1 LYATDQALFGVLCVV
16 MNQIPAQDQS
26 QNDPPI
32 DEVSK
37 PVSSSDSVPVEEIKS
52 FSDGV
57 SVTDSGPANG
67 VSDTSSE
74 VLSDDKT
81 EKQDEELVQEIDEE
95 GNTKPIKPQ
104 PLKTIQK
111 QVSKINEE
119 EKSGVS
125 AASSSPQPASGLS
138 EAGSIV
144 DILVNKGLVSD
155 GQYEEVRVES
165 AKTGKRAEE
174 IVLEQ
179 GLVSEEAFAQARAEY
194 LNVPYKKLAEVAVS
208 PEALGVLPEAVA
220 RRYKIIPFAIDQT
233 NNTLSTA
240 MVNPLDLQAIDFV
253 EKKTGMRVIP
263 HLVTESD
270 MSMAFTEQYASTL
283 SGEVSAALK
292 DTQEST
298 KRTIDVTQLGQVIR
312 EAPIAKIVETLLTF
326 ALRSRASDIHIEPQ
340 ETRTRVRYRIDGI
353 LMEKLVL
360 PLRVHDAVVSRIKI
374 LARMK
379 IDERRIPQDGRF
391 NFTANNEEVDLRVSS
406 LPTVHGEKVVM
417 RLLKKTSDV
426 PTLPDLGL
434 RGRALKNL
442 QNAILVPHGIVL
454 ITGPTGSGK
463 TTTLYAILSK
473 INTPKV
479 NIITLEDPVEYEMPG
494 VNQVQI
500 NTQAGL
506 TFASGLRSFLRQDPN
521 VVMVGE
527 IRDNETADLAIQASL
542 TGHLVFSTL
551 HTNSSAG
558 ALPRL
563 LDMDAEPF
571 LLASSMTAVVAQR
584 VARKICS
591 NCKEEY
597 TPPKDVIDDMKKVL
611 GPYYDGFLKQ
621 KNNGNKVTLFRGKG
635 CSECG
640 DSGYSGRIGIF
651 EVMTVSETISKLI
664 LERSP
669 ASVIEKQALSE
680 GMMLMKQDGYL
691 KVMEGLTTIE
701 EVLRV
706 AEV

>member
-1 LYATDQALFGVLCVV
+1 
-16 MNQIPAQDQS
+16 MNQTTAQDQTQS
-26 QNDPPI
+26 DYPT
-32 DEVSK
+32 DEVS
-37 PVSSSDSVPVEEIKS
+37 VSTNSSQSVPVEEVNS
-52 FSDGV
+52 FSDGLT
-57 SVTDSGPANG
+57 VTDSGPING
-67 VSDTSSE
+67 ISDTSSE
-74 VLSDDKT
+74 VLSD
-81 EKQDEELVQEIDEE
+81 EVDENKPEEALVQEIDEE
-95 GNTKPIKPQ
+95 GNTKPIKAQ
-104 PLKTIQK
+104 PIQPIQK
-111 QVSKINEE
+111 QVSKAADQIDIDKS
-119 EKSGVS
+119 EKPVQETKS
-125 AASSSPQPASGLS
+125 AAPSNTSPINTQPKGLS

-174 IVLEQ
+174 VVLEK

-233 NNTLSTA
+233 NNTLSAA

-253 EKKTGMRVIP
+253 EKKTGMRVVP
-263 HLVTESD
+263 YLVTESD
-270 MSMAFTEQYASTL
+270 MIMAFTEQYASTL

-292 DTQEST
+292 DTQEVS

-353 LMEKLVL
+353 LLEKLVL
-360 PLRVHDAVVSRIKI
+360 PIRVHDAVVSRIKI

-521 VVMVGE
+521 IVMVGE

-584 VARKICS
+584 VARKICA

-597 TPPKDVIDDMKKVL
+597 SPPEDVVADIKKVL
-611 GPYYDGFLKQ
+611 GPYYDAFLKQ
-621 KNNGNKVTLFRGKG
+621 KGQGEKVTLFRGKG
-635 CSECG
+635 CAECG
-640 DSGYSGRIGIF
+640 DSGYSGRVGIF
-651 EVMTVSETISKLI
+651 EVMTVSEAISKLI
-664 LERSP
+664 LERAP
-669 ASVIEKQALSE
+669 ASAIEKQSLTE

-691 KVMEGLTTIE
+691 KVMEGITTIE